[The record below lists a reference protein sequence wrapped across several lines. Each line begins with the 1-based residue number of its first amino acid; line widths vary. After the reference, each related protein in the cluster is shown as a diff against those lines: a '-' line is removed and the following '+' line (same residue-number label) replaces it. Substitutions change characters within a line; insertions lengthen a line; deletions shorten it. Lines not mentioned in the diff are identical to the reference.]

1 MPDQPQSSHQTRTNA
16 LSTGATGYRF
26 PRRTILL
33 LAVSLTGAF
42 IGFNTGM
49 VAVALPEIR
58 SEFDVGHA
66 AIGWQISSY
75 LIVMAV
81 AQPLGGQLGN

>member
-1 MPDQPQSSHQTRTNA
+1 MADRETTRA
-16 LSTGATGYRF
+16 HGRIY
-26 PRRTILL
+26 L
-33 LAVSLTGAF
+33 LATVALGGLIALVNSTML
-42 IGFNTGM
+42 
-49 VAVALPEIR
+49 AVALPEIR

-66 AIGWQISSY
+66 AIGWLISSY